1 MAMALS
7 DIDTIVIIIME
18 NRSFDHML
26 GYLSLDDGMPVE
38 GLKKDVVW
46 QTSFENAY
54 AGKKYGLF
62 RIPLDG
68 VPCSDPQHDRESIAL
83 QIATP
88 SVGQPSM
95 GGFVESYARFSDPI
109 PADPSGVMGYLDAKA
124 VPTFDFFAK
133 NYCVCDHWFS
143 ALPLGTQAN
152 RLMAMAGKSLL
163 LDNAGALLSN
173 QDLVYDWLTEKNIP
187 WRAYQSGDFLPFFS
201 LMPSWLPE
209 IVSSLTLSQMGIGAR
224 FRRYTQLNQ
233 DWLSADPMPNVV
245 FIEPEY
251 TDGPHSEPNDDH
263 APTGVE
269 PGQAFLADVYQT
281 LTSNPARW
289 AKTML
294 VVTYDEHGGFFD
306 HVPPLKIPTTINGT
320 RISTTGVR
328 VPAFIISPYVQ
339 PGSVFTG
346 PLDHTSLLQLLDDRF
361 VTGEGYSIEVNQRQ
375 TALNRI
381 LNALTKVPH
390 AGAIPV
396 IGEPRV
402 PKAAVVASVPT
413 APHTANAAAMHVA
426 AQKIADEHP
435 ELLAAPGWEK
445 LNAYMAKTGPTPP
458 MASAKPN

>member
-1 MAMALS
+1 MALS
-7 DIDTIVIIIME
+7 DIDTIVIVIME

-26 GYLSLDDGMPVE
+26 GYLSLDGALPVE
-38 GLKKDVVW
+38 GLKKDAAW
-46 QTSFENAY
+46 QALCGNAY
-54 AGKKYGLF
+54 AGKSYNLF
-62 RIPLDG
+62 RISPNT

-83 QIATP
+83 QIDTP

-109 PADPSGVMGYLDAKA
+109 PTDPSGVMGYLDALT

-163 LDNAGALLSN
+163 LDNAGALLPN
-173 QDLVYDWLTEKNIP
+173 QDLVYDWLTEKDIP

-209 IVSSLTLSQMGIGAR
+209 IASSLTLSQMGIGAR
-224 FRRYTQLNQ
+224 FRRYTQLKQ
-233 DWLSADPMPNVV
+233 DWLSADLMPNVI

-251 TDGPHSEPNDDH
+251 TDGPHAEPNDDH

-269 PGQAFLADVYQT
+269 PGQVFLAGVYQT

-289 AKTML
+289 ANTML

-306 HVPPLKIPTTINGT
+306 HVPPLKIPTTINAT
-320 RISTTGVR
+320 HIATTGVR

-361 VTGEGYSIEVNQRQ
+361 VRGEGYSIEVNQRQ
-375 TALNRI
+375 AALNRI
-381 LNALTKVPH
+381 LNALTKTPH
-390 AGAIPV
+390 AGAIPA
-396 IGEPRV
+396 IGEPKV
-402 PKAAVVASVPT
+402 PKAAPVTGVPT
-413 APHTANAAAMHVA
+413 APHTANATAMHAA

-435 ELLAAPGWEK
+435 DLLAAPGWEK
-445 LNAYMAKTGPTPP
+445 LNAYMAKTGPIQSIV
-458 MASAKPN
+458 SAKPN